1 MGIYVGDKRYAPY
14 IGDKRRRY
22 MGSKSLPYDAE
33 IEYLDFGNDG
43 TNVIDTNVVL
53 STYDITI
60 KTKIYYSGYSS
71 SGSYQSWFSAYT
83 NEQSDTYRIIRNGSS
98 SSQVL
103 VHNGTRAQGQGN
115 GVSVQL
121 NTLYTIEIYP
131 TYITM
136 NNVQTVFDHN
146 GHGNK
151 NTGSMKLVRMR
162 YYYFQVIKGNDII
175 LDLIPVR
182 IDTTGYM
189 YDKVSKQLFANTGTG
204 SFVLG
209 PDKT

>member
-1 MGIYVGDKRYAPY
+1 MGTLLN
-14 IGDKRRRY
+14 RRRY
-22 MGSKSLPYDAE
+22 MGGNASLPYDTE
-33 IEYLDFGNDG
+33 IEYLDFGNNG
-43 TNVIDTNVVL
+43 TNAIDTNVVL

-71 SGSYQSWFSAYT
+71 SGNYLSWFSAYT
-83 NEQSDTYRIIRNGSS
+83 NEQSDTYRIIRNSNS
-98 SSQVL
+98 NTQVL
-103 VHNGTRAQGQGN
+103 VHNGTRSQGQGT

-136 NNVQTVFDHN
+136 NNVQTVFDKN

-151 NTGSMKLVRMR
+151 NTGSMKLTRMR

>member
-60 KTKIYYSGYSS
+60 
-71 SGSYQSWFSAYT
+71 